1 MSDEEYE
8 CDGGAVA
15 ASSAIS
21 HVPKPTETP
30 SGLLRERARQIAVV
44 AGQAYQLSIRTRWAL
59 ALTGLLGLF
68 AVLIVGFGGTELG
81 PARVDAVV
89 VSLASLATYLVPLA
103 ALAFGFDAVVGA
115 EEDGWLGVLFA
126 LPMPRWCVVIGTYL
140 GRAVTLAGATAIG
153 FGAAGAIVVYFA
165 GVGSLGLYGML
176 LLSAIGLGLSFL
188 SIAVL
193 VSTVAAEKTH
203 ALGLVLLVWVWFVF
217 VHDLAALGLVAAF
230 DLPAPALSAFVLSN
244 PAAIFRVLVLQSAG
258 ATGGGFAAVYADVGL
273 STPVLVAAFATW
285 CVVPVAAAGRLVRRR
300 SV

>member
-1 MSDEEYE
+1 MTDNEYE

-15 ASSAIS
+15 ATPGLTEAI
-21 HVPKPTETP
+21 PEAP
-30 SGLLRERARQIAVV
+30 SGALGERIRQIIVIAD
-44 AGQAYQLSIRTRWAL
+44 QEYRLSLRTRWAL

-103 ALAFGFDAVVGA
+103 ALAFGYDAVVGA

-126 LPMPRWCVVIGTYL
+126 LPMPRWCVVAGTYL
-140 GRAVTLAGATAIG
+140 GRAATLAGATAIG
-153 FGAAGAIVVYFA
+153 FGAAGAIVLYFA
-165 GVGSLGLYGML
+165 GVASLGLYAMFL
-176 LLSAIGLGLSFL
+176 LAAIGLGLAFL

-193 VSTVAAEKTH
+193 ISTVAAEKTH

-217 VHDLAALGLVAAF
+217 VHDLTALGLVAAL
-230 DLPAPALSAFVLSN
+230 DLPSQALSVLVVTN
-244 PAAIFRVLVLQSAG
+244 PADIFRVLVLQHAG

-273 STPVLVAAFATW
+273 SVPVLVGALVAW
-285 CVVPVAAAGRLVRRR
+285 WVVPVSIASRLVRRR